1 MRLKTEIIVAAELK
15 RAQSLGLFAAILH
28 KGDANAGQIYIVL
41 NKNNSEF
48 MLIGPPFGTS
58 IDDEGQKLWHFPLD
72 ELPISQVK
80 LDEYLGKIQK
90 FDPDIYILEIED
102 KTLEYRPT
110 GILPPQQNVDSLAMK
125 QRADDLF
132 KS

>member
-28 KGDANAGQIYIVL
+28 KGDGDAGQIFIVL

-48 MLIGPPFGTS
+48 ILIGPPFGTS
-58 IDDEGQKLWHFPLD
+58 IDDDGQKLWQFPLG
-72 ELPISQVK
+72 ELPISSVEVDQ
-80 LDEYLGKIQK
+80 YLNKTRK
-90 FDPDIYILEIED
+90 FDPDIYVLEIED

-110 GILPPQQNVDSLAMK
+110 GILPSKQNADILALKQQ
-125 QRADDLF
+125 ADDLF
-132 KS
+132 KK

>member
-15 RAQSLGLFAAILH
+15 RAQSLGLFATILH

-41 NKNNSEF
+41 NKNNNEF
-48 MLIGPPFGTS
+48 LLIGPPFGTS
-58 IDDEGQKLWHFPLD
+58 IDDEGQKIWHFPLG
-72 ELPISQVK
+72 ELSISLGE
-80 LDEYLGKIQK
+80 LDEYLNKIRK
-90 FDPDIYILEIED
+90 FDPDIYVLEIED

-110 GILPPQQNVDSLAMK
+110 GILPSQQNADILALK
-125 QRADDLF
+125 QQADDLF